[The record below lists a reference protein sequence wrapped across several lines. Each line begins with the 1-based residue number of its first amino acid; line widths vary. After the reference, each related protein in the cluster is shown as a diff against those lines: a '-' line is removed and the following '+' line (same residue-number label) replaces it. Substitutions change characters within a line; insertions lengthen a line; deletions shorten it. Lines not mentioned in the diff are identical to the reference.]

1 MSLETLRLRKEVM
14 ANQWLKESDLQ
25 DMQLAKLKVLLVY
38 AGQKVPYHKRRF
50 RESGF
55 DPESLRSLADLKR
68 IPIMTK
74 SDLRQTPVEQL
85 VSEGVAPDT
94 LRRVGTS
101 GTTGPPG
108 IVLLDARAM
117 KWRGACVARTAEA
130 LGYDPWDH
138 AAALHFTYPKVDR
151 TASPLSEKLK
161 AWAMDRRRRYSRPY
175 YFTYD
180 CAEILEDLIKFK
192 PKVIDGQPSYLRNL
206 ADAVKRSGRSL
217 SPKLLSSSGDILDP
231 TTKGY
236 LESFFSCP
244 VYDVYGSRDVGPMA
258 WQCRERASYHMNVD
272 NQIFELV
279 NGDGEECAPGEVG
292 RLLAT
297 PLENYTMPLLRYDT
311 GDMMSFD
318 SKPCP
323 CGRSLPLI
331 KNLEG
336 RASDFITLPS
346 GRRISPRSVVWEL
359 GTVVDIPVHQLVA
372 SEPGGF
378 TVRFYAKAS
387 PEIAEQ
393 AIAKCNALFG
403 NEVTVT
409 VTVIKEEPRAKL
421 RSVIPYVPPTGVQAA
436 VS

>member
-1 MSLETLRLRKEVM
+1 MSLESLRLRKEVK

-25 DMQLAKLKVLLVY
+25 DIQLAKLKALLVH
-38 AGQKVPYHKRRF
+38 AGQKVPYHRKRF
-50 RESGF
+50 KESGF
-55 DPESLRSLADLKR
+55 GPESLRSLTDLKR

-74 SDLRQTPVEQL
+74 ADLRNTPVEQL

-94 LRRVGTS
+94 LKRVGTS

-117 KWRGACVARTAEA
+117 KWRGACAARTAEA

-138 AAALHFTYPKVDR
+138 GAVLHFTYPKVDR
-151 TASPLSEKLK
+151 AASPLSEKLK

-180 CAEILEDLIKFK
+180 CAEILDDLIRFK

-217 SPKLLSSSGDILDP
+217 SLKLLSSSGDILDP
-231 TTKGY
+231 TTRSY

-258 WQCRERASYHMNVD
+258 WQCREKASYHMNID

-279 NGDGEECAPGEVG
+279 NSDGEECAPGEVG

-297 PLENYTMPLLRYDT
+297 TLENYTMPLLRYDT

-318 SKPCP
+318 PRPCP
-323 CGRSLPLI
+323 CGRLLPLI

-336 RASDFITLPS
+336 RASDFLTLPS
-346 GRRISPRSVVWEL
+346 GRRISPRAVVWEL
-359 GTVVDIPVHQLVA
+359 GTIFDIPVHQLVA
-372 SEPGGF
+372 SEPDEF
-378 TVRFYAKAS
+378 IVRFYAKVS
-387 PEIAEQ
+387 QEIAGQ

-409 VTVIKEEPRAKL
+409 VAVIEEEPKAKL
-421 RSVIPYVPPTGVQAA
+421 RSVIPYVQPSGVQAA
-436 VS
+436 AS